1 MIQRRV
7 VAGPAGDFS
16 VFTHDSG
23 RAGHRVVV
31 LGGVHGDETEGALAA
46 GRLAVSD
53 LALVAGRVDIVPICH
68 EAAFAADSRTSPVD
82 DGNLARVF
90 PGDPTGPPTALL
102 AHHLYT
108 EVLEG
113 TDFLVD
119 LHTSGRNYDMPFL
132 AGYGGELSGTGS
144 PQERAAIAFGADFV
158 WRHPGRSEGRTVSV
172 VEHAIYTESPGM
184 GPANQR
190 TVNAYCDGVLRVLQS
205 LDMVASAPAPP
216 DRPQIFVTG
225 GGDLDRDMTTV
236 GVDGAFLVAV
246 SRGEWVEEGTLLGT
260 VIDLHGQVLEE
271 HRADG
276 AGWVMALKAR
286 SPVSAGDLVVC
297 LAADEDK
304 GTA

>member
-1 MIQRRV
+1 